1 MFLGTPDTHSPARY
15 RWAIMSERDTQVKIC
30 GITRLRDA
38 ELAVELGAWAV
49 GMVFYDASP
58 RACSLAEGQ
67 RIATSLRRKVELCGV
82 FVNAQMEEIV
92 DISEQLGLTL
102 LQLHGDEGPSFCG
115 EAARRTGARIVKA
128 LQVSGMADIQ
138 DAARFHTDFHL
149 LDARSTE
156 PGHEQLRG
164 GTGETFDWGLL
175 AGRRSKVPLILS
187 GGLNPGNVGEAI
199 ERVRPFA
206 VDTASGTESTPGIKD
221 PVKLRDFFAAVDRAA
236 FASPGPEP
244 APPTILREP
253 VSAASDE
260 AVSVSPHAPESTE
273 TASPDEPSREATPSV
288 GSPT

>member
-1 MFLGTPDTHSPARY
+1 
-15 RWAIMSERDTQVKIC
+15 MSERDTQVKIC
-30 GITRLRDA
+30 GITRLQDA
-38 ELAVELGAWAV
+38 ELAVELGSWAV
-49 GMVFYDASP
+49 GMVFFDASP

-92 DISEQLGLTL
+92 DVSEQLGLTL

-164 GTGETFDWGLL
+164 GTGETFDWKLL

-187 GGLNPGNVGEAI
+187 GGLNPSNVGEAI

-206 VDTASGTESTPGIKD
+206 VDTASGTESAPGIKD
-221 PVKLRDFFAAVDRAA
+221 PGKLHDFFAAVDRAA
-236 FASPGPEP
+236 FASPVPAPGDPPANSDESVSVISDELLSASFHEPEP
-244 APPTILREP
+244 
-253 VSAASDE
+253 
-260 AVSVSPHAPESTE
+260 TE
-273 TASPDEPSREATPSV
+273 TVSTDGPSQEAAPSV